1 MIRYIIK
8 RLLQLIPILIGITF
22 LSFAM
27 MRLAGGDAVTYIKEQ
42 SAMIIKNGL
51 IHSLEKGFYP
61 DTIYIE
67 ETRFI
72 SLLLPLLFNT

>member
-1 MIRYIIK
+1 
-8 RLLQLIPILIGITF
+8 
-22 LSFAM
+22 
-27 MRLAGGDAVTYIKEQ
+27 
-42 SAMIIKNGL
+42 MIIKNGL

-72 SLLLPLLFNT
+72 SLLFSRSMHDLFKPMTRFRRFPV